1 MAAKAGFRLSQRAT
15 YKTLVTPRYV
25 IIGDT
30 GPLMVTCA
38 PVAVAAKTP
47 VHQALKCRHLPG
59 SGPAETLLTVEITS
73 FLTMIAAVR
82 AIAAGACVIVTR
94 VTSPFTGRRQTM
106 ILIGVWVQKPISII
120 VQRPLF

>member
-30 GPLMVTCA
+30 VPLMVTCA
-38 PVAVAAKTP
+38 PVAVVAKTP
-47 VHQALKCRHLPG
+47 AHQEPKCRHLPG
-59 SGPAETLLTVEITS
+59 LEPAETRLTVEITS
-73 FLTMIAAVR
+73 FPTMIAAVR
-82 AIAAGACVIVTR
+82 VIAAGACVIVTR
-94 VTSPFTGRRQTM
+94 GTNPFTGRRQTM
-106 ILIGVWVQKPISII
+106 ILIGAWVQKRTFTI